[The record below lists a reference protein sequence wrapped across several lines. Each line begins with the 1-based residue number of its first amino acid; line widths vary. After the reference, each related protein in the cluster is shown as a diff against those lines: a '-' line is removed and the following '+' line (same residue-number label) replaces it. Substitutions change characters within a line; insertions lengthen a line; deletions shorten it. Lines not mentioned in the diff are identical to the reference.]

1 MRGLLDDN
9 LCYTEVKY
17 LDKLSDAITS
27 EAGHVPAEWKALGGK
42 GGKYHISV
50 FRLWLTVLNKLLQE
64 EEEFR
69 KELSSLQMIILG
81 KKGLGPSKLGKSSCF
96 WTQRGGKQI

>member
-17 LDKLSDAITS
+17 LDKLSHAITW
-27 EAGHVPAEWKALGGK
+27 EADHVPAEWKALGGN
-42 GGKYHISV
+42 GGKYHVSM
-50 FRLWLTVLNKLLQE
+50 FELLLTVFNKLLQE
-64 EEEFR
+64 KDEFR

-81 KKGLGPSKLGKSSCF
+81 KKEFGTL
-96 WTQRGGKQI
+96 